1 MSTNRLLTI
10 VQTTKF
16 KMDIK
21 QLKERGAAIDQLLQV
36 VELIVNGVPLA
47 EKYKNHKLK
56 GMSIPIMECHIK
68 PDWLLLYSINAK
80 QGILYLIGTGTHSDL
95 F

>member
-1 MSTNRLLTI
+1 MSTNRSLTI

-16 KMDIK
+16 KRDIK

-36 VELIVNGVPLA
+36 VELIVNGVPLP
-47 EKYKNHKLK
+47 EKYKSHKLK